1 MFGEC
6 QAHSAIFVR
15 RVWRY
20 QMGNHNPYIEKDQT
34 TQWPKEKVYNRTNN
48 DLQNIHIKLKNE

>member
-48 DLQNIHIKLKNE
+48 DLQN